1 VQFSAQLRR
10 ARGFRAPSHAA
21 ATLTRVGVFHP
32 GAQNS
37 WQRALAAQE
46 AGALAWYLSSV
57 QVRVDGR
64 AMRLAKGLPGGLG
77 RRLERDLSRRCC
89 PALDPAALR
98 RAGLSELAEIA
109 LRRLHRP
116 RLAVVVNRWGN
127 ARFARHVI
135 ARAQAEPVDL
145 LWTHNDSALES
156 FAWAKP
162 RGIRCVLDQSIG
174 HPAALAEVLA
184 GDRRRY
190 PGLYRD
196 APPLPG
202 AREVARNDRE
212 LAYADVVLVGSPFA
226 RDTLLARGVCAD
238 KVQLIAYGCDETI
251 WGAAPARRP
260 LAGRPL
266 EVLFV
271 GTVQPRK
278 GMGALIDAFAG
289 IDPRR
294 ARLTLLG
301 RMDLPRDA
309 LAPVADRAVHRPP
322 VPRREVAQAMA
333 KADVLILPSLFE
345 GSAVV
350 AYEAQAAGLALI
362 QSAHTGLV
370 VRPGET
376 GLLLPEV
383 SAPAIREAVLR
394 LADDPGRV
402 AAMQA
407 AAAAQPAR
415 RWADYRAEVR
425 AALGLPAPA
434 ARDRESAHGEA
445 ADGEVAA

>member
-1 VQFSAQLRR
+1 M
-10 ARGFRAPSHAA
+10 
-21 ATLTRVGVFHP
+21 RVGVFHP

-57 QVRVDGR
+57 QVADDGR
-64 AMRLAKGLPGGLG
+64 ARRLAGALPGAPG
-77 RRLERDLSRRCC
+77 RALTRELDRRCC
-89 PALDPAALR
+89 PALDPALLR
-98 RAGLSELAEIA
+98 RAGTSELVEIA
-109 LRRLHRP
+109 LRRLGRG
-116 RLAVVVNRWGN
+116 RAAAAVNRWGN

-135 ARAQAEPVDL
+135 ARAEAEPVDL

-156 FAWAKP
+156 FVWAKA

-174 HPAALAEVLA
+174 HPAALAAVLA
-184 GDRRRY
+184 ADRARY
-190 PGLYRD
+190 PALYRD
-196 APPLPG
+196 APPPPG
-202 AREVARNDRE
+202 RREIARADAE
-212 LAYADVVLVGSPFA
+212 LAHADLVLVGSGYA
-226 RDTLLARGVCAD
+226 RGTLEARGVPAA
-238 KVQLIAYGCDETI
+238 KIRRVAYGADETI
-251 WGAAPARRP
+251 WGAPSSRPP

-278 GMGALIDAFAG
+278 GVGALVEAFAG
-289 IDPRR
+289 IDPRQ

-301 RMDLPRDA
+301 RMDVPRDA
-309 LAPVADRAVHRPP
+309 LAAIADRAVHRPP

-333 KADVLILPSLFE
+333 RADVLLLPSLCE

-350 AYEAQAAGLALI
+350 AYEAQAAGLALV

-370 VRPGET
+370 VRPGVT

-383 SAPAIREAVLR
+383 SAAAIRAAVR
-394 LADDPGRV
+394 QLAGDPGRL

-407 AAAAQPAR
+407 AAAATRSR

-425 AALGLPAPA
+425 AVLGLDPAGPDT
-434 ARDRESAHGEA
+434 RDRA
-445 ADGEVAA
+445 A

>member
-1 VQFSAQLRR
+1 MR
-10 ARGFRAPSHAA
+10 ALHARSQGHA
-21 ATLTRVGVFHP
+21 RMTRVGVFHP

-46 AGALAWYLSSV
+46 AGTLAWYLSSV
-57 QVRVDGR
+57 QVPADGR
-64 AMRLAKGLPGGLG
+64 AMRLAHRLPGGLG
-77 RRLERDLSRRCC
+77 RRLERELGRRCC

-98 RAGLSELAEIA
+98 RAGFSELAEIA

-116 RLAVVVNRWGN
+116 RTAAAVNRWGN

-156 FAWAKP
+156 FAWANA

-184 GDRRRY
+184 RDRARY
-190 PGLYRD
+190 PALYRD

-212 LAYADVVLVGSPFA
+212 LALADDVLVGSPFA
-226 RDTLLARGVCAD
+226 RDTLRARGVDAG
-238 KVQLIAYGCDETI
+238 KIHLIAYGCDAAFCGPALS
-251 WGAAPARRP
+251 GAAPARPP
-260 LAGRPL
+260 LAGRAL
-266 EVLFV
+266 EVLFA
-271 GTVQPRK
+271 GTLQPRK
-278 GMGALIDAFAG
+278 GLGALIEAFAG

-301 RMDLPRDA
+301 RLDLPRDA
-309 LAPVADRAVHRPP
+309 LAPLAGRAVHRPP

-333 KADVLILPSLFE
+333 RADVLILPSLFE

-370 VRPGET
+370 VRHGAT

-383 SAPAIREAVLR
+383 SAPAIREAVLQ
-394 LADDPGRV
+394 LADDPGRL

-407 AAAAQPAR
+407 AAAAQPPR
-415 RWADYRAEVR
+415 RWADYRADVR
-425 AALGLPAPA
+425 AALGLPQPA
-434 ARDRESAHGEA
+434 CGPAEA
-445 ADGEVAA
+445 AA

>member
-1 VQFSAQLRR
+1 V
-10 ARGFRAPSHAA
+10 
-21 ATLTRVGVFHP
+21 TRVGVFHP

-57 QVRVDGR
+57 QVRADGG
-64 AMRLAKGLPGGLG
+64 AMRLARALPGALAS
-77 RRLERDLSRRCC
+77 RLERDLSRRCC

-116 RLAVVVNRWGN
+116 RTATVVNRWGN
-127 ARFARHVI
+127 ARFARYVI
-135 ARAQAEPVDL
+135 ARAQTEPVDL

-156 FAWAKP
+156 FAWAGP

-184 GDRRRY
+184 RDRARY
-190 PGLYRD
+190 PALYQD
-196 APPLPG
+196 APPLPDVR
-202 AREVARNDRE
+202 AIDRNDRE
-212 LAYADVVLVGSPFA
+212 LASADVVLVGSRFA
-226 RDTLLARGVCAD
+226 RDTLLARGLSAD
-238 KVQLIAYGCDETI
+238 KVRLIAYGCDETI
-251 WGAAPARRP
+251 HGDPPARPPR
-260 LAGRPL
+260 AERPL

-278 GMGALIDAFAG
+278 GLGALIEAFAG

-309 LAPVADRAVHRPP
+309 LAPITDRAVHRPP
-322 VPRREVAQAMA
+322 VPRREVAQTMA
-333 KADVLILPSLFE
+333 VADVLILPSLFE

-383 SAPAIREAVLR
+383 SAAAIREAVLE
-394 LADDPGRV
+394 LADDPDRV

-407 AAAAQPAR
+407 AAAARPAR

-425 AALGLPAPA
+425 AELGLSGPAGRERA
-434 ARDRESAHGEA
+434 SGADREA
-445 ADGEVAA
+445 AA

>member
-1 VQFSAQLRR
+1 M
-10 ARGFRAPSHAA
+10 
-21 ATLTRVGVFHP
+21 TRVGVFHP

-57 QVRVDGR
+57 QVRLDGR
-64 AMRLAKGLPGGLG
+64 AMRLARALPGGLG
-77 RRLERDLSRRCC
+77 PRLARDLSRRCC

-116 RLAVVVNRWGN
+116 RTAAVVNRWGN
-127 ARFARHVI
+127 AHFARHVI

-156 FAWAKP
+156 FAWARP

-184 GDRRRY
+184 RDRARY
-190 PGLYRD
+190 PALYRD
-196 APPLPG
+196 APPPPG
-202 AREVARNDRE
+202 ARAIARNDRE
-212 LAYADVVLVGSPFA
+212 LAYADIVLVGSPFA
-226 RDTLLARGVCAD
+226 RDTLVARGVAAD
-238 KVQLIAYGCDETI
+238 KVCLVAYGCDETI
-251 WGAAPARRP
+251 YGDPPARP
-260 LAGRPL
+260 PCAGRPL

-278 GMGALIDAFAG
+278 GLGALIEAFAG

-309 LAPVADRAVHRPP
+309 LAPLADRAVCRPP
-322 VPRREVAQAMA
+322 VPRREVARAMA
-333 KADVLILPSLFE
+333 RADVLILPSLFE

-383 SAPAIREAVLR
+383 SAAAIRAAVLQ
-394 LADDPGRV
+394 LADAPDRV

-407 AAAAQPAR
+407 AAAARPAR

-425 AALGLPAPA
+425 AVLGLPGRA
-434 ARDRESAHGEA
+434 ALARAAASNREA
-445 ADGEVAA
+445 AA